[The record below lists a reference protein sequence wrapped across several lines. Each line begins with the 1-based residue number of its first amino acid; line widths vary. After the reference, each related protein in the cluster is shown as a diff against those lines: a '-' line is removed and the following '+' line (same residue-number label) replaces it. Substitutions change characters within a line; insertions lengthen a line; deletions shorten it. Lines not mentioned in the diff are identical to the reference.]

1 MVFDLKAVLGDV
13 LHDCSFSL
21 FEASEEISFIMRG
34 EKVELTLEKLPHGG
48 KVVRPLPHQ

>member
-1 MVFDLKAVLGDV
+1 MVFNLKAVLGDV

-21 FEASEEISFIMRG
+21 LKAGEEISFIMRG

-48 KVVRPLPHQ
+48 KVVRSLPYQ